1 MTHLPQGW
9 EVKKLDDI
17 AEISS
22 GGTPSRNKKEY
33 WENGTIPWVKIKDIK
48 ANFIKDTEEYITEIG
63 LKNSSAKIFSKGTI
77 LYSIFATLGEVAI
90 LDIEATTNQA
100 IAGINITNN
109 NVNLLFLMYYLKSIK
124 KEISNKGRGVAQN
137 NLNLSMLKQIEI
149 PLPPLKEQGRIAGIL
164 DLAFEKIDKSV
175 ELLKANLA
183 NLDELAQSVL
193 DRAFNPLGDSIDST
207 ESTQNPSTHDTQ
219 SPYPLPQH
227 WEWKSLGEICKILNG
242 GTPDTKNPVFW
253 DLNQSH
259 EVQTD
264 KSVVGVGGEVER
276 GEGAT
281 SQFKPLHPLAKDIE
295 TKNDDCNSTPL
306 SQDDNSPYPL
316 PQHWEWKTLE
326 EIASVIQSGFA
337 INKSNEIPDG
347 YIHLRTHNI
356 ATDGNLNFE
365 TLVKVKKELIKEQQ
379 SFIEEGDILFNNT
392 NSTELVGKTALVTQN
407 YNYAFSN
414 HITKIKLFNQ
424 YSPKLVVFYFVLLL
438 KNKYFER
445 ICHKWIGQS
454 GINTDKLKQIQI
466 PLPKDIKEQE
476 QIAKH
481 LDSTFERIKKLKE
494 LYNAQLQDY
503 EELKQS
509 LLTQAFSGKL

>member
-1 MTHLPQGW
+1 MKTKTW
-9 EVKKLDDI
+9 EINKLEEVCEILDNKRVPISSKNRIRGIYPYYGASGIVDYIDKYIFDEELVLIGEDGAKWGAFENSAFIAEGKYWVNNHAHILKPNNEILINKFLVYFLNYSNLEKYITGATVKKL
-17 AEISS
+17 
-22 GGTPSRNKKEY
+22 
-33 WENGTIPWVKIKDIK
+33 
-48 ANFIKDTEEYITEIG
+48 
-63 LKNSSAKIFSKGTI
+63 
-77 LYSIFATLGEVAI
+77 
-90 LDIEATTNQA
+90 NQQ
-100 IAGINITNN
+100 
-109 NVNLLFLMYYLKSIK
+109 K
-124 KEISNKGRGVAQN
+124 
-137 NLNLSMLKQIEI
+137 LKQIEI
-149 PLPPLKEQGRIAGIL
+149 PLPPLEEQMRIVKIL
-164 DLAFEKIDKSV
+164 DLAFEKIDTSV

-183 NLDELAQSVL
+183 NLDELAKSVL
-193 DRAFNPLGDSIDST
+193 DRAFNPLGDST

-227 WEWKSLGEICKILNG
+227 WEWKSLGEI
-242 GTPDTKNPVFW
+242 
-253 DLNQSH
+253 
-259 EVQTD
+259 
-264 KSVVGVGGEVER
+264 
-276 GEGAT
+276 
-281 SQFKPLHPLAKDIE
+281 
-295 TKNDDCNSTPL
+295 
-306 SQDDNSPYPL
+306 
-316 PQHWEWKTLE
+316 
-326 EIASVIQSGFA
+326 ASVIQSGFA
-337 INKSNEIPDG
+337 INKSNEIADG

-476 QIAKH
+476 QIAMH
-481 LDSTFERIKKLKE
+481 LDSVFEKAKALKE
-494 LYNAQLQDY
+494 LYTKELKDY
-503 EELKQS
+503 EEFKQS
-509 LLTQAFSGKL
+509 LLDKAFKGEL

>member
-9 EVKKLDDI
+9 EVKKLNDI

-48 ANFIKDTEEYITEIG
+48 ANFIKDTKEYITEIG

-109 NVNLLFLMYYLKSIK
+109 NVNLLFLIYYLKSIK

-164 DLAFEKIDKSV
+164 DLAFEKIDTSV

-183 NLDELAQSVL
+183 NLDELAKSVL
-193 DRAFNPLGDSIDST
+193 DRAFNPLEDSADST

-227 WEWKSLGEICKILNG
+227 WEWKSLGEMCKILNG

-281 SQFKPLHPLAKDIE
+281 SQFKPLHPLAKEKSYYWATLVD
-295 TKNDDCNSTPL
+295 TKQKYLYSTQRKITQKGL
-306 SQDDNSPYPL
+306 DSSNATLL
-316 PQHWEWKTLE
+316 PVN
-326 EIASVIQSGFA
+326 SVIFSSRASIGEVCIAKVETATNQGYKNFVCDENVLYYEFLYFA
-337 INKSNEIPDG
+337 LQRFAKEIESLAQG
-347 YIHLRTHNI
+347 TTY
-356 ATDGNLNFE
+356 
-365 TLVKVKKELIKEQQ
+365 KEVSK
-379 SFIEEGDILFNNT
+379 
-392 NSTELVGKTALVTQN
+392 A
-407 YNYAFSN
+407 
-414 HITKIKLFNQ
+414 KISEF
-424 YSPKLVVFYFVLLL
+424 
-438 KNKYFER
+438 
-445 ICHKWIGQS
+445 
-454 GINTDKLKQIQI
+454 QI

-476 QIAKH
+476 QIAMH
-481 LDSTFERIKKLKE
+481 LDSVFDRIQKLKE